1 MEKEEEKRLVP
12 RPLTTID
19 ALQAKGTVVDFKYRT
34 NLLYLIRMDVEGS
47 AEIKGYD
54 LGVDLH
60 PFKLYR
66 R

>member
-1 MEKEEEKRLVP
+1 MKKEKEKSLVP

-34 NLLYLIRMDVEGS
+34 NLFYLIRADVEGS
-47 AEIKGYD
+47 AAIKGYD
-54 LGVDLH
+54 LGVDFH
-60 PFKLYR
+60 PFKRYR